1 MVNAPLNPNFTSPL
15 HSTPRWWVERPLFPK
30 SHHLL
35 DPELLGF
42 PGLRLFLQGSHL
54 HLAMGGRSEGEDL
67 QKQNWR
73 SFEKKIE
80 KRREEKSGDLQ

>member
-1 MVNAPLNPNFTSPL
+1 
-15 HSTPRWWVERPLFPK
+15 
-30 SHHLL
+30 
-35 DPELLGF
+35 
-42 PGLRLFLQGSHL
+42 
-54 HLAMGGRSEGEDL
+54 MGGRSEGEDL